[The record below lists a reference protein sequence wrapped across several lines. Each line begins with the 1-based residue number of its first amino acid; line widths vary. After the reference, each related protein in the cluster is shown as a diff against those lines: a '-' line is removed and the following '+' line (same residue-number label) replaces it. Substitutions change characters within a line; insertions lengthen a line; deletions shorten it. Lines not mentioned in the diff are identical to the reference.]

1 MERQRGRVR
10 PHGCARQDGN
20 GPMSGRGGR
29 AGRGRAGR
37 GRSGESTPGV
47 VVSMA
52 IAHMIPSASGTIG
65 TLIDIDETRAKEG
78 VRSVSLSAFGVA
90 LCLGDTKVDQKV
102 FACLQHW

>member
-1 MERQRGRVR
+1 
-10 PHGCARQDGN
+10 
-20 GPMSGRGGR
+20 
-29 AGRGRAGR
+29 
-37 GRSGESTPGV
+37 
-47 VVSMA
+47 MA